1 MSSSNSFPYN
11 SHHVPPKNPSQYKS
25 SLPSHNINQTFHQ
38 QPLAGGYVRPEY
50 VAPQNWAP
58 YSTGQ
63 HPYVS
68 QQTSPGSSAG
78 VDGNSGRSDGMVPTS
93 QAQVRTTTAS
103 TITPAHQNQ
112 NGIGARQVSGAGAGG
127 YDYVTAYS
135 HESNYSQVSSA
146 PSASA
151 DSMQSQFRTTAPSP
165 QQYFNYS
172 SIPQHTAAGYAPTY
186 QAATPTASTTHI
198 SQTNQT
204 HPRTTN
210 PSLQQP
216 RSQISGSSAPAPEKL
231 APTYT
236 SYQPTHNTAP
246 PQQQP
251 LYSTT
256 QNHSLL
262 AAAVGQPTI
271 NSQQDSNAQSTPTT
285 RSATPEVSYSSGP
298 SYQKTNV
305 QAASQQPLS
314 MMRTQLS
321 TGSSRQTPIIGSSA
335 QSDDREELFR
345 AVRPSRGN
353 GESMQ
358 NIVDAQDQHNT
369 APNYARTLQEHHQE
383 YQYQQQ
389 TQSQAEARAQ
399 AQAQA
404 RAEAKAREEER
415 MQTEAKA
422 QAIAKAQAEALAQA
436 EARTRAEAQAQ
447 AQAQVQAERE
457 AQAQLQAQTPNHS
470 QVTKKPRKRSE
481 GRAKQQ
487 KSSYQTLDQ
496 HQVNQQYQQVT
507 QQYQQ
512 QHQQRQQQSQQQDYQ
527 QPQQYRFYQPP
538 VHQTTRAN
546 NQQQLETCAQPTPSR
561 DTDTHLPPLAGYHP
575 EPEQHLEARGSQ
587 QRPETYSTSHPHSR
601 NSTAN
606 PSQYPP
612 QYQPAPQYESPSQK
626 SFHNPQSQPVSQPQ
640 PHQSSQ
646 YHSPPEPQH
655 LAQEQPSQ
663 NLPHSTSQTQETPEP
678 KSANLGPID
687 PSVLEQQM
695 RDMVERM
702 RYYQSQDPHTFQA
715 VWESVRKNNS
725 NANAIAG
732 VGDDGHPKAIMPN
745 TGSSQHR
752 ISNVSSPPSISSPL
766 VRPVSV
772 ASIERRTVGETPP
785 QPSQNEIYEDY
796 HDRTSSSHSANPVV
810 DSQSPSGLVQQN
822 WSVPQQPERPL
833 QPPQVTAQGIPSD
846 QIPTI
851 PSPNPS
857 SNTPS
862 VSRAII
868 TRDTQAPSNNTN
880 KRGWD
885 IGQKKRVAR
894 AVASYLC
901 STSGSVI
908 SEEAVMELLDKNN
921 HFVSLCEKLES
932 RGFKFDRGVF
942 ARKLLQETSGAKME
956 KPKAKEGES
965 YNGGARVLGEVDD
978 KQEKD
983 IQEKQQQVVKPSL
996 VVKLPLQRS
1005 AISTSTN
1012 TGTLIQRQS
1021 SPRAVDEVLSSSPAP
1036 PPTTQTSTHSTS
1048 TTAPTGTPL
1057 QTGTST
1063 TAPRGRGRPRK
1074 NPIGTNSGPP
1084 KTPAAQ
1090 IIQQSSLPTPPVTI
1104 TSNSKDSSL
1113 PSIIS
1118 SPLSTPAPAPSLN
1131 QGSHLQSRGTGH
1143 ESVGNRNISDIPRN
1157 PTPQS
1162 VRAAYT
1168 VPPPLPYNSL
1178 GHRKS
1183 PQFVTPS
1190 LVFRTPT
1197 PPVSAVHPAPLTTT
1211 TTTTTA
1217 ATTTFGPGHP
1227 SSFPAK
1233 MPSPNSTA
1241 GSAGEPQRAGHT
1253 PGKHHESED
1262 GREET
1267 RAPAGPS
1274 DKQKSLVVKLHLP
1287 RLSEPKGNLT
1297 SHLPASPFLGLTL
1310 IFL

>member
-1 MSSSNSFPYN
+1 MSSDNSFPYN
-11 SHHVPPKNPSQYKS
+11 SHHVPPKNPGQYKP

-63 HPYVS
+63 HPYAS
-68 QQTSPGSSAG
+68 QQTSGGSGG
-78 VDGNSGRSDGMVPTS
+78 VDGSSGRSDGMVPTS
-93 QAQVRTTTAS
+93 QAQVRATATS
-103 TITPAHQNQ
+103 TIPPTHQNQ
-112 NGIGARQVSGAGAGG
+112 NGISARQVSGAGAGG

-135 HESNYSQVSSA
+135 HESNYAQVSSA

-151 DSMQSQFRTTAPSP
+151 DSIQSQFRTTAPSP

-172 SIPQHTAAGYAPTY
+172 SIPQHTAAGYAPAY
-186 QAATPTASTTHI
+186 QAATSTASATHV
-198 SQTNQT
+198 SQTHQT
-204 HPRTTN
+204 QPRTTN
-210 PSLQQP
+210 SSLQQP
-216 RSQISGSSAPAPEKL
+216 RSQISGNSASVPEKP
-231 APTYT
+231 ASTYA
-236 SYQPTHNTAP
+236 SYQSTHNTAP

-251 LYSTT
+251 PFSTT

-262 AAAVGQPTI
+262 AAAVGQPII
-271 NSQQDSNAQSTPTT
+271 NNPQDSSAQSTPTT

-314 MMRTQLS
+314 MMRTQLP
-321 TGSSRQTPIIGSSA
+321 TGSSRQAPAMGSST

-358 NIVDAQDQHNT
+358 NILDQHNT
-369 APNYARTLQEHHQE
+369 APNYARTLQQQE
-383 YQYQQQ
+383 YQYQQAQ
-389 TQSQAEARAQ
+389 NQAEARAQ
-399 AQAQA
+399 VQA

-415 MQTEAKA
+415 VQVEAKA

-447 AQAQVQAERE
+447 AQAQAQAERE
-457 AQAQLQAQTPNHS
+457 AQAQLQAQAPNHS
-470 QVTKKPRKRSE
+470 QATKKPRKRSE
-481 GRAKQQ
+481 GRTKQQ
-487 KSSYQTLDQ
+487 KSSYQPLDQ
-496 HQVNQQYQQVT
+496 HQVNQQYQQVA

-512 QHQQRQQQSQQQDYQ
+512 QQQQSQQRDYQ

-538 VHQTTRAN
+538 AHQTTRASN
-546 NQQQLETCAQPTPSR
+546 LQQLETCVQTTLSR
-561 DTDTHLPPLAGYHP
+561 DAATHLPPLAGYHP
-575 EPEQHLEARGSQ
+575 EPEQHQVRESQ
-587 QRPETYSTSHPHSR
+587 QRPEAYTTSHPHTQ
-601 NSTAN
+601 NSMAN
-606 PSQYPP
+606 PSQYSP
-612 QYQPAPQYESPSQK
+612 QYQTEPPQAPQLEPSSQK
-626 SFHNPQSQPVSQPQ
+626 GFHNPQPQPVSQPQ

-655 LAQEQPSQ
+655 PAQEQQTRP
-663 NLPHSTSQTQETPEP
+663 LPHSTSQTQETPEP
-678 KSANLGPID
+678 KPVNLGPID
-687 PSVLEQQM
+687 PSLLEQQM

-702 RYYQSQDPHTFQA
+702 RYYQSQDPHTFQS
-715 VWESVRKNNS
+715 VWDSVRKNSS

-745 TGSSQHR
+745 TGNYQHR
-752 ISNVSSPPSISSPL
+752 ISNVGSPPSISSPL

-772 ASIERRTVGETPP
+772 ASIERRTVGEDTPP
-785 QPSQNEIYEDY
+785 QPPQSGIYDDY
-796 HDRTSSSHSANPVV
+796 HNRTSSSHDVNPVV
-810 DSQSPSGLVQQN
+810 HSQPPSELVQQN
-822 WSVPQQPERPL
+822 WSVPQQPEQLP
-833 QPPQVTAQGIPSD
+833 QPPQATAQSIPSD
-846 QIPTI
+846 QVPTI
-851 PSPNPS
+851 PPPNPS
-857 SNTPS
+857 SNAPS

-868 TRDTQAPSNNTN
+868 TRDAQAPSNNTS

-942 ARKLLQETSGAKME
+942 ARKLLQETSGGRVE
-956 KPKAKEGES
+956 KPKVKERES

-996 VVKLPLQRS
+996 ILKLPLTRS

-1012 TGTLIQRQS
+1012 TGTPIQRQS
-1021 SPRAVDEVLSSSPAP
+1021 SPRAVDGVLSSSPAP
-1036 PPTTQTSTHSTS
+1036 PPTTQTSTPSTT
-1048 TTAPTGTPL
+1048 TTAPTKTPS

-1074 NPIGTNSGPP
+1074 TPIGTDSGPP

-1090 IIQQSSLPTPPVTI
+1090 IIQQSSLPTPPVTV
-1104 TSNSKDSSL
+1104 TSNSYDSSL

-1118 SPLSTPAPAPSLN
+1118 SPLSTPAPLPLLHKNS
-1131 QGSHLQSRGTGH
+1131 QLQSRGTGH
-1143 ESVGNRNISDIPRN
+1143 ESVSSRNISEIPRN

-1168 VPPPLPYNSL
+1168 APPPLPYNSL

-1197 PPVSAVHPAPLTTT
+1197 PPAPTIHPTPLTTT
-1211 TTTTTA
+1211 TAA
-1217 ATTTFGPGHP
+1217 ATTSFGSGHP
-1227 SSFPAK
+1227 TGFPSKMLSSD
-1233 MPSPNSTA
+1233 STA
-1241 GSAGEPQRAGHT
+1241 GSSGESQKAGHT
-1253 PGKHHESED
+1253 PGERDEPEG

-1267 RAPAGPS
+1267 RASAGPL
-1274 DKQKSLVVKLHLP
+1274 DEQKSLIVKLHLP
-1287 RLSEPKGNLT
+1287 KLSEPKGNCT
-1297 SHLPASPFLGLTL
+1297 NHPPAPHFLGLML
-1310 IFL
+1310 IPL